1 MNEPLYKLE
10 KLSKSFTSGPETI
23 TVLDRVDLCIEKKE
37 TVAVQGASGCGKSTL
52 LHILGTLDDPTE
64 GKVFFNGQDLSTL
77 TPVQKAALRRTE
89 MGFIF
94 QFHHLLPE
102 FNTLENVAMP
112 AVINGINRKKAHEA
126 ALEALDQV
134 GLKHKAGQSVTTL
147 SGGESQRA
155 AIARAILPR
164 PGVLLADEPTGNLDE
179 AKGREVGDL
188 LLHLN
193 RELGMTLVVVT
204 HNLDLA
210 SRMNINYELK
220 SGGMYVLNQ

>member
-23 TVLDRVDLCIEKKE
+23 TVLDSLDLCIEKGQS
-37 TVAVQGASGCGKSTL
+37 VAVQGASGCGKSTL
-52 LHILGTLDDPTE
+52 LHILGTLDDPTG
-64 GKVFFNGQDLSTL
+64 GKVFFSGQDLSTL
-77 TPVQKAALRRTE
+77 SPVQKASLRRTQ

-112 AVINGINRKKAHEA
+112 ALINGTNRKNAHEA
-126 ALEALDQV
+126 ALEALNQV

>member
-1 MNEPLYKLE
+1 MNEPLYKLD
-10 KLSKSFTSGPETI
+10 KLSKSFTSGPETV
-23 TVLDRVDLCIEKKE
+23 TVLDRVDLYIEKKE

-64 GKVFFNGQDLSTL
+64 GKVFFNGQDLSAFS
-77 TPVQKAALRRTE
+77 PVQKAGLRRTE
-89 MGFIF
+89 IGFIF

-102 FNTLENVAMP
+102 FSTLENVAMP
-112 AVINGINRKKAHEA
+112 AIINGAGKKDAHEA
-126 ALEALDQV
+126 AFEALEQV
-134 GLKHKAGQSVTTL
+134 GLQHKAGQSVTTL

>member
-23 TVLDRVDLCIEKKE
+23 TVLDRVDLCIEKGQA
-37 TVAVQGASGCGKSTL
+37 VAVQGASGCGKSTL
-52 LHILGTLDDPTE
+52 LHILGTLDDPSS
-64 GKVFFNGQDLSTL
+64 GKVFFAGKDLSRFS
-77 TPVQKAALRRTE
+77 PEQKAALRRTE

-112 AVINGINRKKAHEA
+112 AVINGAARKKAHEA
-126 ALEALDQV
+126 ALEALEQV

-179 AKGREVGDL
+179 VKGREVGDL

>member
-10 KLSKSFTSGPETI
+10 NLSKSFTSGPETI

>member
-10 KLSKSFTSGPETI
+10 KLSKSFASGPETV
-23 TVLDRVDLCIEKKE
+23 TVLDKLDLCIEKGQ

-52 LHILGTLDDPTE
+52 LHILGTLDDPTS
-64 GKVFFNGQDLSTL
+64 GKVFFTGKDLSKFS
-77 TPVQKAALRRTE
+77 PVQKAGLRRTE
-89 MGFIF
+89 IGFIF

-112 AVINGINRKKAHEA
+112 AVINGVNRNKAHEA

-134 GLKHKAGQSVTTL
+134 GLKHKAAQSVTTL

-155 AIARAILPR
+155 AIARAILHR

-179 AKGREVGDL
+179 TKGREVGDL

-210 SRMNINYELK
+210 WRMNINYELK
-220 SGGMYVLNQ
+220 SGGMHVLHH

>member
-10 KLSKSFTSGPETI
+10 NLSKSFTSGPETI

-179 AKGREVGDL
+179 GKGREVGDL

>member
-10 KLSKSFTSGPETI
+10 KLSKSFSSGPETL

-52 LHILGTLDDPTE
+52 LHILGTLDDPTS
-64 GKVFFNGQDLSTL
+64 GKVFFTGKDLCKFS
-77 TPVQKAALRRTE
+77 PVQKAGLRRTE
-89 MGFIF
+89 IGFIF

-112 AVINGINRKKAHEA
+112 AVINGVNRKKAHEA
-126 ALEALDQV
+126 ALEALEQV

-179 AKGREVGDL
+179 ARGREVGDL